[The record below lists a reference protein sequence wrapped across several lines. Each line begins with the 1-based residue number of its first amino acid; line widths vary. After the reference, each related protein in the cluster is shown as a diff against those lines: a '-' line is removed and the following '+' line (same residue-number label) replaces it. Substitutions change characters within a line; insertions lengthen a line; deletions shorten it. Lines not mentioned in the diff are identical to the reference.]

1 MANIGTLIS
10 GLSRGLQGYLG
21 FGGSTSFDAGR
32 SDSQEMAGWRPS
44 QAHMDTVFS
53 GSGRLILDRAEDL
66 DRNSAWVNG
75 ALDRAVESIIGNGL
89 QPWPTP
95 VYEALGKDVKWASEY
110 SRRMRARYRVWA
122 EDPYFR
128 CDARMRLSMGSLT
141 RLAYLNFRRGG
152 EALAEIRK
160 DERGA
165 TNRTNVLLIDPKRL
179 KNPAGVPEND
189 RFIRNGIECNKAG
202 VPIAAHVL
210 LQHPDDPGLNFD
222 ATKTERIAFRTRT
235 GTPKLIH
242 VINPR
247 YVEQSRGFSQL
258 VESMLPA
265 KMLER
270 YDRAEI
276 NAALLNAILAVF
288 IKSPG
293 TPEDLANAVAPGSG
307 SGTSNALTEYV
318 GYREAN
324 PIARIGDAMIRQL
337 LPDEGIETVQPT
349 HPNANYPEFQKAQLS
364 KIAASQ
370 GLSYAQISQNW
381 ADINYSS
388 ARAMLNEV
396 WRGIIQER
404 DYFAAHFC
412 TPILV
417 AWLEEEVAAGTVKMP
432 GGPARFYRDTSALTN
447 VTWIGPSRGTV
458 DPLKEANARNLE
470 EAAHRTSPIENILE
484 DGRDPFEVLDQIA
497 LFRAAV
503 EERGLADPDYNTKG
517 SAEAGSEDGAVTGTE
532 QDRDG
537 DGVPMEDKKKKGT
550 PAKPTK
556 GTGQ

>member
-1 MANIGTLIS
+1 MAGMGNMIS
-10 GLSRGLQGYLG
+10 GWGRSLQGYLG
-21 FGGSTSFDAGR
+21 IGGSTSFDAGR

-44 QAHMDTVFS
+44 TAHMDTVFA
-53 GSGRLILDRAEDL
+53 GSGRLMLDRAEDL

-95 VYEALGKDVKWASEY
+95 VYEALGKDVKWAAEY
-110 SRRMRARYRVWA
+110 SRKLRARYRVWA

-128 CDARMRLSMGSLT
+128 CDARMRLSLGSLT

-152 EALAEIRK
+152 EALAEVRK
-160 DERGA
+160 DKRGA

-179 KNPAGVPEND
+179 RNPMGVPDND
-189 RFIRNGIECNKAG
+189 LLIRNGIESNAAG

-210 LQHPDDPGLNFD
+210 LRHPDDAAPHFD
-222 ATKTERIAFRTRT
+222 ANLTERIAFRSRT

-276 NAALLNAILAVF
+276 NAALLNAILAIF

-293 TPEDLANAVAPGSG
+293 TPEDLAEAVAPGSG
-307 SGTSNALTEYV
+307 TGTANALTEYV
-318 GYREAN
+318 GYRETN
-324 PIARIGDAMIRQL
+324 PIAQIGDAMIRQL
-337 LPDEGIETVQPT
+337 LPDEEIQTLQPT

-364 KIAASQ
+364 KIAASH
-370 GLSYAQISQNW
+370 GLSYAQISANW

-396 WRGIIQER
+396 WRGIKQER
-404 DYFAAHFC
+404 EYFAAHFC

-417 AWLEEEVAAGTVKMP
+417 AWMEEEVAAGTIKMP

-447 VTWIGPSRGTV
+447 TTWIGPSRGTV
-458 DPLKEANARNLE
+458 EPQKEANARNLE

-497 LFRAAV
+497 LFRAAID
-503 EERGLADPDYNTKG
+503 ERGLAQPDYNTK
-517 SAEAGSEDGAVTGTE
+517 AGADAGAEDGAATGTE

-537 DGVPMEDKKKKGT
+537 DGVPLESEKKKG
-550 PAKPTK
+550 AKPKK